1 MLRSAFPFVLALP
14 RRRVPTRGRLGMSTL
29 VRLAAALFIAKAAF
43 KLLRAIGKML
53 VSAVLIGLVVY
64 ALTNFL

>member
-1 MLRSAFPFVLALP
+1 
-14 RRRVPTRGRLGMSTL
+14 MSTL
-29 VRLAAALFIAKAAF
+29 VRLAATLFIAKAAF

>member
-1 MLRSAFPFVLALP
+1 
-14 RRRVPTRGRLGMSTL
+14 MSTL

-43 KLLRAIGKML
+43 KLLRTVGKML